1 MAVNIKEII
10 KVLKIVISEVEL
22 RIEESE
28 GGDTFLL

>member
-28 GGDTFLL
+28 AGDTFLL